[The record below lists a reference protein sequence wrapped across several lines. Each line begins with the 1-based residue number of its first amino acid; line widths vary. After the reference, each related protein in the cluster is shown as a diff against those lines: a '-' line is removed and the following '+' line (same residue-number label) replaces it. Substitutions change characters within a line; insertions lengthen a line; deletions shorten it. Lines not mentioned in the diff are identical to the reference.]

1 MDSPSPAAHRRQ
13 HPPLSSTTPGQAGP
27 APDIAYDLWFR
38 TQVEHAL
45 HSLLPRLP
53 HDVAV
58 TRVLALLKERRQAR
72 ANHFVA

>member
-1 MDSPSPAAHRRQ
+1 MSAE
-13 HPPLSSTTPGQAGP
+13 HPPLADEHPDQ

-72 ANHFVA
+72 AQHSVA